1 MFQITEDIFLIK
13 VLWEKDKLRL
23 WKVIWGS
30 KFGLRRK
37 KD

>member
-1 MFQITEDIFLIK
+1 MFKITEDIFHIK
-13 VLWEKDKLRL
+13 VLREKDKLML

-30 KFGLRRK
+30 KFRLRRK